1 MKKGIDVLYS
11 VVLYL
16 SYRSDKRFESNLK
29 KIHDMKTTTTQKALT
44 INNHGAAIP
53 SADVIV
59 SEEFYNKVQ
68 QIEAL
73 LEVFERMSPALS
85 ASLRNHYRNGV
96 ADWNVDERL
105 AFLSTFKLGLVSD
118 IMEGM

>member
-1 MKKGIDVLYS
+1 
-11 VVLYL
+11 
-16 SYRSDKRFESNLK
+16 
-29 KIHDMKTTTTQKALT
+29 MKTTTTQKALT
-44 INNHGAAIP
+44 INNHCAAIP

>member
-1 MKKGIDVLYS
+1 
-11 VVLYL
+11 
-16 SYRSDKRFESNLK
+16 
-29 KIHDMKTTTTQKALT
+29 MKTTTTQKALT